1 MPVSQFTWG
10 LGRRKTSIA
19 RVRIAPGTGTVTVN
33 GRASDEYF
41 PVERLR
47 RDLSNPMKLT
57 DTAGRFDVHVNVEGG
72 GPASQVGAVVMGI
85 SRALVKVEPAA
96 HAILRKHGLLTRD
109 SRMVERKKY
118 GLHGARRG
126 CQFSKR

>member
-1 MPVSQFTWG
+1 MPASQSIWG

-19 RVRIAPGTGTVTVN
+19 RVQLSPGTGTITVN
-33 GRASDEYF
+33 GRPSDEYF

-47 RDLSNPMKLT
+47 RDLANPMKLT
-57 DTAGRFDVHVNVEGG
+57 DTAARFNVAVFVEGG
-72 GPASQVGAVVMGI
+72 GPASQAGAVVLGI
-85 SRALVKVEPAA
+85 ARALIKIEPAVQPV
-96 HAILRKHGLLTRD
+96 LRKHGLLTRD
-109 SRMVERKKY
+109 DRMVERKKY

>member
-19 RVRIAPGTGTVTVN
+19 RVRLAPGTGTVTVN

-57 DTAGRFDVHVNVEGG
+57 DTAGRFDVSVNVEGG
-72 GPASQVGAVVMGI
+72 GPASQVGAVVMGL
-85 SRALVKVEPAA
+85 SRALVKVEPAT

>member
-1 MPVSQFTWG
+1 MTASQSTWG

-19 RVRIAPGTGTVTVN
+19 RVQITPGSGAITVN
-33 GRASDEYF
+33 GRPADQYF

-47 RDLSNPMKLT
+47 RDLNNPLKLT
-57 DTAGRFDVHVNVEGG
+57 ETSGRFDISASVEGG
-72 GPASQVGAVVMGI
+72 GPASQVGAVVLGI
-85 SRALVKVEPAA
+85 ARALVKVEPAA
-96 HAILRKHGLLTRD
+96 HAALRKHGLLTRD
-109 SRMVERKKY
+109 DRMVERKKY

>member
-1 MPVSQFTWG
+1 MPATQSILG

-19 RVRIAPGTGTVTVN
+19 RVRLAPGTGTITVN
-33 GRASDEYF
+33 GRPADQYV

-47 RDLSNPMKLT
+47 RDLANPMKLT
-57 DTAGRFDVHVNVEGG
+57 ETSSRFDVHAQVEGG
-72 GPASQVGAVVMGI
+72 GPASQAGAVILGI
-85 SRALVKVEPAA
+85 ARALVKAEPAA
-96 HAILRKHGLLTRD
+96 HAALSKHGLLTRD
-109 SRMVERKKY
+109 DRMVERKKY